1 MMIRLLRLLECFLST
16 TDDDNVDSEMT
27 MMIMITMMMMMM
39 LEMIIIINDDYDDD
53 DDIKVIS
60 TFISP
65 LPLLMYDYRKKRRM
79 FYCTASRTIVPN

>member
-1 MMIRLLRLLECFLST
+1 MMM
-16 TDDDNVDSEMT
+16 MT
-27 MMIMITMMMMMM
+27 MMMIM
-39 LEMIIIINDDYDDD
+39 EMIIIIDDD
-53 DDIKVIS
+53 DDDDDADDIKVMS

>member
-1 MMIRLLRLLECFLST
+1 MM
-16 TDDDNVDSEMT
+16 MT
-27 MMIMITMMMMMM
+27 TMMMMMM
-39 LEMIIIINDDYDDD
+39 MMEMIVIINDDYDDD
-53 DDIKVIS
+53 NDIKVMS

>member
-1 MMIRLLRLLECFLST
+1 MPIL
-16 TDDDNVDSEMT
+16 V
-27 MMIMITMMMMMM
+27 MMMMT
-39 LEMIIIINDDYDDD
+39 MIIIIDDDDDD
-53 DDIKVIS
+53 DDIKVMS